1 MSADSLPAALRS
13 LILHHMPSMDHIAV
27 LLAMRADPA
36 LPHTPADV
44 ARHTRLER
52 DVVERALRDLAT
64 SQLVQR
70 TGDTFRYAPAN
81 EMLPT
86 IDELAV
92 MYRTKPVTLVRAL
105 YDRPARAVQSFADAF
120 RLRKSG
126 D

>member
-1 MSADSLPAALRS
+1 
-13 LILHHMPSMDHIAV
+13 MDHVAV

-36 LPHTPADV
+36 TLHDRANIV
-44 ARHTRLER
+44 ERTRLDR
-52 DVVERALRDLAT
+52 DVVDRVLRDLVS

-70 TGDTFRYAPAN
+70 AGDAFRYAPAG
-81 EMLPT
+81 EMVPT
-86 IDELAV
+86 IDELAE

-120 RLRKSG
+120 RLRKPS